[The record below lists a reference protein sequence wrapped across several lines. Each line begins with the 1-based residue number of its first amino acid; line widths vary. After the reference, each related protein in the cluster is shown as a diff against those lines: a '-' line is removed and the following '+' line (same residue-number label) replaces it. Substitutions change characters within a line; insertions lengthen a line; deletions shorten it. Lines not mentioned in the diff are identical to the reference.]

1 MGEVIIFIL
10 LGVSVV
16 CLTAYKITELLV
28 GKGKNNAE
36 MQQLNAHNEDLRQR
50 IENLETIIT
59 GIDSELLDGMIKINS
74 MSEAQK
80 NKKVIGDMAQKIND
94 KSADSIEKN
103 MQSVLNKVL
112 KKIDNLLD
120 DGKK

>member
-1 MGEVIIFIL
+1 
-10 LGVSVV
+10 
-16 CLTAYKITELLV
+16 
-28 GKGKNNAE
+28 
-36 MQQLNAHNEDLRQR
+36 
-50 IENLETIIT
+50 
-59 GIDSELLDGMIKINS
+59 

>member
-1 MGEVIIFIL
+1 MGVEIIFIL